1 MTVSDCPVPRATPAP
16 EHNGPSAKT
25 AGLDLRFPMRR
36 MRAARRTE
44 FLDHEL
50 LGLLL
55 LVLAS
60 RVVAP
65 FATIAR
71 QSYQI
76 SHRSLIASLPIE
88 PRICG
93 PEDQSGA
100 RAATIVRFCKPTTGF
115 EPVTSSLP
123 RKCSTD

>member
-1 MTVSDCPVPRATPAP
+1 MTESDCPVPRATPAP
-16 EHNGPSAKT
+16 EHNGPSQKP

-36 MRAARRTE
+36 MRAAGRTE
-44 FLDHEL
+44 FLDHEF

-55 LVLAS
+55 LVFA
-60 RVVAP
+60 RRGVAP

-76 SHRSLIASLPIE
+76 SHRSLIAFLPIE
-88 PRICG
+88 PRSCG

-100 RAATIVRFCKPTTGF
+100 RAATMCRFCKRTPGF
-115 EPVTSSLP
+115 GP
-123 RKCSTD
+123 